1 MKDTSRKP
9 SRARFALMI
18 LIFVYP
24 LVTGL
29 LYGIVAITPDWHP
42 WQRTMILVPI
52 VVAAMVY
59 IIIPLIQ
66 QRMQSL
72 ITVRS

>member
-18 LIFVYP
+18 LVFVYP

-29 LYGIVAITPDWHP
+29 LYGIVAITPDWHL
-42 WQRTMILVPI
+42 WQRAMIMVPI

-59 IIIPLIQ
+59 VIIPFIQ
-66 QRMQSL
+66 QRMQAV